1 MTRRAVPDVPEDG
14 TDYGDKSYCVMNNWL
29 PQFSGDDTY
38 DQIYDLKGS
47 ADDKTLVRRRQKI
60 PGALFCLPRTP
71 HHCDGGAL
79 TC

>member
-1 MTRRAVPDVPEDG
+1 
-14 TDYGDKSYCVMNNWL
+14 MNNWL

-71 HHCDGGAL
+71 HYLRVAVR
-79 TC
+79 